1 MIKNGNFIIKPK
13 INKTKQ
19 EKIFSESIASTNS
32 NLTKWNIWRIIIK
45 RKFVKNNKIYFK
57 NLHQCEDWIFIAML
71 ISCKP
76 KFLKIKKYL
85 CTYSLKTSNS
95 ETRLLN
101 VKNLMNSIK
110 TFNYLKKISLKF
122 NYQNKVLKIM
132 LNDIKKVLFIDFFL
146 LNRFQIRLYQKKY
159 PYLKGI
165 IKKNIEF
172 RKIIDEGNN
181 NILFCA
187 GRFGRT
193 LSSLLSKK
201 KISKKIIIDENPT
214 FYNLK
219 INGFKIKNFNFI
231 LKNRQDL
238 KNHRFIICNTD
249 IKTVMEIKKKIL
261 GKKFTKDQIVSINKV
276 ENYR

>member
-1 MIKNGNFIIKPK
+1 
-13 INKTKQ
+13 
-19 EKIFSESIASTNS
+19 
-32 NLTKWNIWRIIIK
+32 
-45 RKFVKNNKIYFK
+45 
-57 NLHQCEDWIFIAML
+57 
-71 ISCKP
+71 
-76 KFLKIKKYL
+76 
-85 CTYSLKTSNS
+85 
-95 ETRLLN
+95 
-101 VKNLMNSIK
+101 MNSIK
-110 TFNYLKKISLKF
+110 TFNYLKKINLKF

-132 LNDIKKVLFIDFFL
+132 LNDIKKILFIDFFL

-238 KNHRFIICNTD
+238 KNHRFIICNTNR
-249 IKTVMEIKKKIL
+249 KTVMEIEKKIL
-261 GKKFTKDQIVSINKV
+261 GKKFTTDQIVSINKV
-276 ENYR
+276 GNYR